1 MPPKKKFN
9 NLFVEYRKQIV
20 PLALKDEGWENLS
33 KEQQKKI
40 LNVNEFYC
48 GLHFL
53 VGMADQAE
61 ACLKVWEGIL
71 FKDDN
76 NIVGSLKHGGYSN
89 GESGTT

>member
-1 MPPKKKFN
+1 MGKF
-9 NLFVEYRKQIV
+9 VT
-20 PLALKDEGWENLS
+20 GTTT
-33 KEQQKKI
+33 KI

-53 VGMADQAE
+53 VGMADQTE
-61 ACLKVWEGIL
+61 ACLKVWEDIL